1 MADTEWQVR
10 KFTARALQKTADER
24 ALPVLIKSLTDD
36 YSDVR
41 RDAATAL
48 GNLADANAL
57 PALQQTLHDP
67 DMDVRIFS
75 QRAIDKIQKSMP
87 EASHA

>member
-1 MADTEWQVR
+1 MTTLTCAGMRLRPWAIWKMAD
-10 KFTARALQKTADER
+10 AL
-24 ALPVLIKSLTDD
+24 S
-36 YSDVR
+36 
-41 RDAATAL
+41 
-48 GNLADANAL
+48 
-57 PALQQTLHDP
+57 ALQQTLHDP